1 MGGAIKMTEEKMTEE
16 EKGKWL
22 HIKDLE
28 AELDYYGLYEPKD
41 RASMHKLEDEIEDCY
56 EELGFPKKLPTP
68 LKGEGNPL
76 EKLKK
81 ILSDD

>member
-1 MGGAIKMTEEKMTEE
+1 MTKEKITKEERE
-16 EKGKWL
+16 KWL

-28 AELDYYGLYEPKD
+28 AELDYYHLYEPKD
-41 RASMHKLEDEIEDCY
+41 RASIHKLEDEIDDRY

-68 LKGEGNPL
+68 LKGEGNAL

-81 ILSDD
+81 ILSDDN